1 VRLAAEHAR
10 LAGDAGLLARALSFY
25 ALSIGYSELSVTEVR
40 TALEAIAPDMTGPV
54 AQAWLDA
61 ARSDLA
67 LQEGRL
73 ADARSLGQAVI
84 DTFIEIGML
93 VLAGGVHMGLGRIE
107 ILAGDAQAARE
118 WLLRGDA
125 ILAGVGEHS
134 YRSTVQANL
143 ALAEALLGN
152 RAAALAAS
160 ELAEQ
165 LGAPEDVINF
175 VITGQ
180 VRSMLAR
187 SAGDLDEAERLARG
201 AIEHAERTDFYQY
214 RGDSRLE
221 LGRVLAAAGR
231 REEAAA
237 EVNAG
242 LALYEKKGDTI
253 LTSNARALLA
263 ELG

>member
-1 VRLAAEHAR
+1 
-10 LAGDAGLLARALSFY
+10 
-25 ALSIGYSELSVTEVR
+25 
-40 TALEAIAPDMTGPV
+40 
-54 AQAWLDA
+54 
-61 ARSDLA
+61 
-67 LQEGRL
+67 
-73 ADARSLGQAVI
+73 
-84 DTFIEIGML
+84 
-93 VLAGGVHMGLGRIE
+93 
-107 ILAGDAQAARE
+107 
-118 WLLRGDA
+118 
-125 ILAGVGEHS
+125 
-134 YRSTVQANL
+134 
-143 ALAEALLGN
+143 
-152 RAAALAAS
+152 
-160 ELAEQ
+160 
-165 LGAPEDVINF
+165 
-175 VITGQ
+175 
-180 VRSMLAR
+180 MLAR